1 MAYDVPEEFA
11 NEGLAT
17 PEEAA
22 DWISDVIGYQ
32 SIQVMQDRAAK
43 AARLGRAGEQA
54 FYEEV
59 RDILIEGY
67 AEWDREAERQ
77 DPDDPRY
84 ARPPDEDDQ
93 T

>member
-11 NEGLAT
+11 NEGVKT

-22 DWISDVIGYQ
+22 DWISDVIGFHA
-32 SIQVMQDRAAK
+32 IQVMQDRAAK
-43 AARLGRAGEQA
+43 AAQEGRAGAQA

-59 RDILIEGY
+59 RDILIESY
-67 AEWDREAERQ
+67 AEWDRVAASQ

-84 ARPPDEDDQ
+84 ARDPDDDGQ